1 MNKSNKLYKK
11 ALELFESGKIDKAI
25 EVCEKSIAEDIR
37 NKAAID
43 LKGMILYLK
52 GDLKEAKKIWQLNS
66 KVNND
71 KAAQKYLQGVDNDE
85 RLFEYFLKA
94 LKCIEKLK
102 INEASE
108 LLERCERSEYNTIN
122 VSNNI
127 AICAVKQGDYD
138 KANAYLEKVLKLDKS
153 NETAL
158 QTKKQLQSLGIIKAS
173 FSFKH
178 LVKPAVAAAL
188 IILVVFGGIYIYGRK
203 PKNTNKIST
212 SRPKKVAV
220 KKQPV
225 KKQTKIVKKPEPK
238 VEAKFDEVELQ
249 NAMNNKDYEKIL
261 YYEENFKDKEIRIND
276 KILLNKALE
285 ILKNDGVSY
294 FYATGSSYAKKS
306 DYANAE
312 KYLLKAYTYGSNN
325 YLYKD
330 IIYFLATSYK
340 NSGDVEN
347 AIKYYTMYD
356 ASYKT
361 GSYEETVLYELAVI
375 YKDVDKQKAKDYA
388 NNLVDHYPNSMYN
401 NSIIKSIISN

>member
-11 ALELFESGKIDKAI
+11 ALALLESGKIDKAI
-25 EVCEKSIAEDIR
+25 EVCERSIAEDIR

-43 LKGMILYLK
+43 LKGMILYFK

-66 KVNND
+66 KVNKD

-85 RLFEYFLKA
+85 ILFEYFLKA
-94 LKCIEKLK
+94 LKYIEKLK
-102 INEASE
+102 INEALE

-138 KANAYLEKVLKLDKS
+138 KANVYLEKVLKLDKS

-158 QTKKQLQSLGIIKAS
+158 KTKKQLQSIGIVKAG
-173 FSFKH
+173 FSFRS
-178 LVKPAVAAAL
+178 LGKPILAAAL
-188 IILVVFGGIYIYGRK
+188 IILVVCGGIYIHSK
-203 PKNTNKIST
+203 KAKNVNKVSTNK
-212 SRPKKVAV
+212 PKKVAV
-220 KKQPV
+220 KKQTV
-225 KKQTKIVKKPEPK
+225 KKQTKTVKKTEPK
-238 VEAKFDEVELQ
+238 VEVKFDEAELQ

-276 KILLNKALE
+276 KIVLNKALE

-294 FYATGSSYAKKS
+294 FYVTGNSYAKKR

-312 KYLLKAYTYGSNN
+312 KYLLKAYTYGSSN

-375 YKDVDKQKAKDYA
+375 YKDIDKQKAKDYA